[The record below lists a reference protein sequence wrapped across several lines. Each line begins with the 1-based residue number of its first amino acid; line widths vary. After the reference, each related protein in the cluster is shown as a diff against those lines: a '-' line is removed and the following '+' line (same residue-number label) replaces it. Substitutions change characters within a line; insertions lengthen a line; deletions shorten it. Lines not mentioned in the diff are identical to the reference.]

1 MPSFTGKTFASF
13 YKNILGI
20 NQSSNTGVD
29 ATGRKIQDGAGNNT
43 AISLSDD
50 DLSVN
55 PVNDDTVRTFRVQ
68 KQNNSTV
75 FSVDTTNSKVLAG
88 ASQVSVN
95 TFYQTFSAYNI
106 APVAGEHMPLL
117 TAPATYFGTT
127 SVEMSLGSGTD
138 PATTYDMSTGNLA
151 NNLLTSIFMLPH
163 NVTLDSASVLFT
175 VTSSDDETLNFH
187 IMSYAIRTDNGSN
200 SGDLSSGVVVAD
212 SAEQTVD
219 RTSIDYLALAIKSA
233 DVDAGRVLIGTV
245 ESTSTEQV
253 SANMILTYHIR

>member
-1 MPSFTGKTFASF
+1 MASLTAQQ
-13 YKNILGI
+13 Y
-20 NQSSNTGVD
+20 
-29 ATGRKIQDGAGNNT
+29 ATYFKRLLQFGHSGNNGTPTIMASIQAGDGVPT

-50 DLSVN
+50 ILQVK
-55 PVNDDTVRTFRVQ
+55 PQNDDSVGAFLT
-68 KQNNSTV
+68 KSSGGSNILA
-75 FSVDTTNSKVLAG
+75 VDTTNSKVLAG

-175 VTSSDDETLNFH
+175 VASSDNETLNFH

-219 RTSIDYLALAIKSA
+219 RTSIDYLALAIQSA

>member
-95 TFYQTFSAYNI
+95 TFYQTFSANKLV
-106 APVAGEHMPLL
+106 PVAGEHMILSAVPS
-117 TAPATYFGTT
+117 AHFGTALA
-127 SVEMSLGSGTD
+127 EISLGDGTD

-151 NNLLTSIFMLPH
+151 NNLPNSIFRLPH
-163 NVTLDSASVLFT
+163 NVTLDSASVLFA
-175 VTSSDDETLNFH
+175 VSSSDDETINFH
-187 IMSYAIRTDNGSN
+187 IMSYAIDTDNGGT

-219 RTSIDYLALAIKSA
+219 RTSIDYLALAIQSA

-253 SANMILTYHIR
+253 SVNMTLTYHIR